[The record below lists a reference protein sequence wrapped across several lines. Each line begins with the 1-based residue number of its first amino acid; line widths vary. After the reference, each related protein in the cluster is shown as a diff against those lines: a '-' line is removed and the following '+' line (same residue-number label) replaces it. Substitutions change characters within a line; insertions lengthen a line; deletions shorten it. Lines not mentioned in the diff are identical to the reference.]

1 MNIQNIKTLEQVK
14 MFLDGTVEVDFAIET
29 KEQRYQFIENT
40 LIDFDYLKRSKK
52 EKGWLLC
59 FLEKVS
65 GYSRIQVKRLV
76 RKYFQSGSVKPSKP
90 SKRRGFQRIYTNA
103 DIELL
108 ANTDEL
114 HNILSG
120 SATKKLCERAFL
132 IYKDDRYERLQLISI
147 AHLYNLRRSKI
158 YQRHRLHFEKTKPKT
173 CSIGERRKPKP
184 NGKPGYLR
192 VDTVHQ
198 GDFDK
203 TKGVYYINAVDEVTQ
218 FEIVSAT
225 EKISEMFL
233 IPVLEQLIEQ
243 FPFTINGFHCDN
255 GSEYINRAVADL
267 LNKLLIELTKSR
279 PRRSTDNGLV
289 ESKNGS
295 IIRKCLGYTHIPQ
308 KFARLINE
316 FLREYLNPY
325 VNYHRPSFFP
335 IRTIN
340 KKGKQITKYPYKMMM
355 TPYEK
360 LKSLEQAEEYLKV
373 GNNFTKLDEN
383 WKKISDNKA
392 AEKLNEAREK
402 LFEQINEQE
411 NKKRRN

>member
-1 MNIQNIKTLEQVK
+1 MNIKNIKSLEQVQL
-14 MFLDGTVEVDFAIET
+14 FLDGTVDVKFAIDT
-29 KEQRYQFIENT
+29 KKQRYQFIEQT
-40 LIDFDYLKRSKK
+40 LIHFDYLKLSKK
-52 EKGWLLC
+52 EKGFLLC

-76 RKYFQSGSVKPSKP
+76 QKYFLSGSVKTSKP
-90 SKRRGFQRIYTNA
+90 LRRRGFRRRYSNA

-108 ANTDEL
+108 ANTDEF
-114 HNILSG
+114 HNTLSG
-120 SATKKLCERAFL
+120 SATKKLCERADDL
-132 IYKDDRYERLQLISI
+132 YKDDRYERLRFISI
-147 AHLYNLRRSKI
+147 AHLYNLRRCKI
-158 YQRHRLHFEKTKPKT
+158 YHRCRVNYEKTKPKT

-184 NGKPGYLR
+184 KGKPGYLR

-198 GDFDK
+198 GDLDK
-203 TKGVYYINAVDEVTQ
+203 TKGVYYINAVDEITQ

-225 EKISEMFL
+225 EKISELFL

-243 FPFTINGFHCDN
+243 FPFVIKGFHCDN

-308 KFARLINE
+308 KFAPQINE
-316 FLREYLNPY
+316 FLSEHLNPY
-325 VNYHRPSFFP
+325 VNYHRPCFFP
-335 IRTIN
+335 VKTIN
-340 KKGKQITKYPYKMMM
+340 EKGKQMTKYPYKMMM

-360 LKSLEQAEEYLKV
+360 LKSVKQAEEYLKV

-383 WKKISDNKA
+383 WKKMSDNKA
-392 AEKLNEAREK
+392 AEKLNQAREK
-402 LFEQINEQE
+402 LFEKINEQE
-411 NKKRRN
+411 NKTGRN